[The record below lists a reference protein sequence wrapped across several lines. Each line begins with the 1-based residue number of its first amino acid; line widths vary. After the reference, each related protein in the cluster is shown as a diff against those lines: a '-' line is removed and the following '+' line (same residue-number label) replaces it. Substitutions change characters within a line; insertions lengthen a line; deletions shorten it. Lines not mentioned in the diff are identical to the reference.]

1 MHIYVQFAGK
11 NIPLSKQ
18 VRNFDATK
26 AQMVLKL
33 GATTVKHLLSKS
45 LFLIAVGTNDMMA
58 AFATSSSNNNGHVAV
73 AAFYSDLIS
82 NYSATITVKLKF
94 QTYIISS

>member
-1 MHIYVQFAGK
+1 
-11 NIPLSKQ
+11 

-33 GATTVKHLLSKS
+33 GATTAKHLLSKS
-45 LFLIAVGTNDMMA
+45 LFLIAIGTNDMA
-58 AFATSSSNNNGHVAV
+58 AFATSLANNGQMQSHAVV

-94 QTYIISS
+94 QTYYISIHDIY